1 MAEKESSSKQWSDP
15 KDFGLPFVEITP
27 LTSTKAK
34 AKAKEIQPEPVIPVA
49 EPPKVAAA
57 PKQEKK
63 KEKEKETKQT
73 RPMSP
78 PQAPS
83 AKKQGSKTWVWVVVF
98 AFFGAISVIVWQ
110 LQSGSLLSSDLGDQ
124 GNKELAQELPA
135 EKKAI
140 AEVTPVSAT
149 DSLAKGD
156 SLAAIGATTNLATT
170 ANSGTTIAS
179 TSPMNLISITSKG
192 EKKRFFLVIASL
204 PKETLIQDF
213 ASKMSTKPAEM
224 YLITPYT
231 DSPNYRL
238 AIGKFDSWNAA
249 SEELAKVKAQYA
261 ADLWILNY

>member
-27 LTSTKAK
+27 LTSTNAK

-49 EPPKVAAA
+49 EPLKVATA

-63 KEKEKETKQT
+63 KEPKQT

-83 AKKQGSKTWVWVVVF
+83 AKNQGSKTWVWVVVF
-98 AFFGAISVIVWQ
+98 AFIGAISVIIWQ
-110 LQSGSLLSSDLGDQ
+110 LQSGSVLSSNLEDQ
-124 GNKELAQELPA
+124 GNKELAQDLPK

-140 AEVTPVSAT
+140 AEVTPVPAA

-156 SLAAIGATTNLATT
+156 SLAANGSATNLVST
-170 ANSGTTIAS
+170 AKSGTTIAS
-179 TSPMNLISITSKG
+179 NSPANLISITSKG
-192 EKKRFFLVIASL
+192 EKKRFFIVIASL

-213 ASKMSTKPAEM
+213 VSKMTMMPAEM
-224 YLITPYT
+224 YLITPYA

-249 SEELAKVKAQYA
+249 SEELTKFKAQYA

>member
-27 LTSTKAK
+27 LTSKKAK

-63 KEKEKETKQT
+63 KETKQT
-73 RPMSP
+73 RPMTS
-78 PQAPS
+78 PQATS
-83 AKKQGSKTWVWVVVF
+83 AKKQGSKTWIWVVVF
-98 AFFGAISVIVWQ
+98 AFVGAVSVIVWQ

-124 GNKELAQELPA
+124 DTKELAQNLPE
-135 EKKAI
+135 EKKAT
-140 AEVTPVSAT
+140 AEVTTAPAI
-149 DSLAKGD
+149 DSLAKED
-156 SLAAIGATTNLATT
+156 SLASSTAATNLPAA
-170 ANSGTTIAS
+170 ANSGTNLAS
-179 TSPMNLISITSKG
+179 TNPVSLTPINSKG

-204 PKETLIQDF
+204 PKESLIKDF
-213 ASKMSTKPAEM
+213 AAKMSIKPATM
-224 YLITPYT
+224 YLITPYA

-249 SEELAKVKAQYA
+249 SEELVKVKAQYA

>member
-1 MAEKESSSKQWSDP
+1 MSSEL
-15 KDFGLPFVEITP
+15 G
-27 LTSTKAK
+27 
-34 AKAKEIQPEPVIPVA
+34 
-49 EPPKVAAA
+49 
-57 PKQEKK
+57 
-63 KEKEKETKQT
+63 
-73 RPMSP
+73 
-78 PQAPS
+78 
-83 AKKQGSKTWVWVVVF
+83 
-98 AFFGAISVIVWQ
+98 
-110 LQSGSLLSSDLGDQ
+110 DLGK
-124 GNKELAQELPA
+124 KELAQELPE

-140 AEVTPVSAT
+140 AEVTPLPFT

-179 TSPMNLISITSKG
+179 NSPVNLISFTSKG

-204 PKETLIQDF
+204 PKEALIQDF
-213 ASKMSTKPAEM
+213 ASKMSTKPAAM

-249 SEELAKVKAQYA
+249 SEELAKVKTQYA

>member
-27 LTSTKAK
+27 LSSGKAK
-34 AKAKEIQPEPVIPVA
+34 SKTKEIQPEPVSPVA
-49 EPPKVAAA
+49 QAPKVEAV
-57 PKQEKK
+57 PKLEKK
-63 KEKEKETKQT
+63 KEPKPT

-78 PQAPS
+78 PQSPTL
-83 AKKQGSKTWVWVVVF
+83 KKSGSKTWVWVVVF
-98 AFFGAISVIVWQ
+98 AFIGAVSILVWQ

-124 GNKELAQELPA
+124 GNKELAQDLPE

-140 AEVTPVSAT
+140 AEVTPVPAL
-149 DSLAKGD
+149 DSLANRD

-170 ANSGTTIAS
+170 SNSGTTIAS
-179 TSPMNLISITSKG
+179 TSPVNLISITSKG

-213 ASKMSTKPAEM
+213 ASKMTMKPTAL
-224 YLITPYT
+224 YLITPYA

-249 SEELAKVKAQYA
+249 SEELTKVKGQYA

>member
-27 LTSTKAK
+27 LSSGKTK
-34 AKAKEIQPEPVIPVA
+34 AKAKEIQPEPVLPVA
-49 EPPKVAAA
+49 QPPKVETA

-63 KEKEKETKQT
+63 KETKPT
-73 RPMSP
+73 KPISP
-78 PQAPS
+78 PQAPTS
-83 AKKQGSKTWVWVVVF
+83 KKSGSKTWVWVVVF
-98 AFFGAISVIVWQ
+98 VFIGAISLIVWQ
-110 LQSGSLLSSDLGDQ
+110 LQSGSFLSSDFEDQ
-124 GNKELAQELPA
+124 ANKELSQDLPE

-140 AEVTPVSAT
+140 AEVTPVPAL
-149 DSLAKGD
+149 DSLAKRD
-156 SLAAIGATTNLATT
+156 SLAAIGVTTNLATT
-170 ANSGTTIAS
+170 SKSGTTIAS
-179 TSPMNLISITSKG
+179 NSKVNLISITSKG

-213 ASKMSTKPAEM
+213 ASKMTMKPAEM
-224 YLITPYT
+224 YLITPYA

-249 SEELAKVKAQYA
+249 SEELTKVKGQFA